1 MIVEDSFDIDA
12 PLGRVWPLL
21 ADIPRVASCIPG
33 AVIEER
39 VDATTY
45 RARAS
50 IKVGPVSVN
59 YRATIVVLELDAEKH
74 VARCDVRGDEV
85 KGRGGVRATVTS
97 SATEVAGKTHVT
109 LHSDAH
115 LSGIIVTV
123 GGRLIESVAKK
134 TIAQFAKNLA
144 AAV

>member
-1 MIVEDSFDIDA
+1 VIIEDSFDIDA
-12 PLGRVWPLL
+12 PLSRVWPLL
-21 ADIPRVASCIPG
+21 SDIPRVANCLPG
-33 AVIEER
+33 AAIEEQI
-39 VDATTY
+39 DATTY
-45 RARAS
+45 RARATV
-50 IKVGPVSVN
+50 KVGPVSVG

-74 VARCDVRGDEV
+74 VARFDVRGDEV

-134 TIAQFAKNLA
+134 TIAQFATNLA

>member
-12 PLGRVWPLL
+12 PLDRVWPLL
-21 ADIPRVASCIPG
+21 ADIPHVASCIPG
-33 AVIEER
+33 ATIEEQ
-39 VDATTY
+39 VDPTTY
-45 RARAS
+45 RAKVTV
-50 IKVGPVSVN
+50 KVGPVSVG
-59 YRATIVVLELDAEKH
+59 YRATIVVLELDPATH
-74 VARCDVRGDEV
+74 VARFDVHGDEL

-97 SATEVAGKTHVT
+97 TAADAGGRTHVT

-144 AAV
+144 ATL

>member
-12 PLGRVWPLL
+12 RLGRVWPLL

-74 VARCDVRGDEV
+74 VARFDVRGDEV

-97 SATEVAGKTHVT
+97 SATEADGKTHVS

-123 GGRLIESVAKK
+123 GGRMIESVAKK